1 MRYLIAQQ
9 WPNLEGNHAGYPHI
23 CKLLQ
28 EKYPSKYKLIEL
40 ESPASYDHNC
50 SNSSIKR
57 LFFQFDKIFNRK
69 YYFHYLKQKCGSM
82 LRSLKSGDEVFLL
95 EYNLD
100 ATPQYDFA
108 LYIKKHYKDVKIYA
122 MTHLTPS
129 YLEQN
134 RYGKN
139 KILLQSQPIDVN
151 ITLGSSLS
159 EYFSSLGI
167 SNNKISTGF
176 HAVDTKYYRKDQIV
190 ANKKL
195 TIISIG
201 ALQRN
206 FELLS
211 QIVRRVEDVNWII
224 CAGKKNVSHLF
235 ENCKNVEI
243 RGFMPEDELRD
254 VMDSADFS
262 LNVLDDTIGSNVI
275 TTSLA
280 MGLGLFVS
288 DVGSIRDYCD
298 ETNAFFCE
306 NNAESFVSAINRVK
320 SSPEMIIN
328 MRISSLSK
336 SKSLSIENTDK
347 WFDGLSN
354 NSCF

>member
-9 WPNLEGNHAGYPHI
+9 WLNLEGNHAGYPHI
-23 CKLLQ
+23 CRLLQ

-40 ESPASYDHNC
+40 ESPATYDHNC
-50 SNSSIKR
+50 SNTFIKR

-82 LRSLKSGDEVFLL
+82 LRSLKPGDEVFLL

-100 ATPQYDFA
+100 ATPQFDFA
-108 LYIKKHYKDVKIYA
+108 LYIKKHYKGVKIYA

-139 KILLQSQPIDVN
+139 KIIRQNQPIDVN

-159 EYFSSLGI
+159 EYFKSLGI
-167 SNNKISTGF
+167 TENKISTGF
-176 HAVDTKYYRKDQIV
+176 HAVDTDYYRKNKIV
-190 ANKKL
+190 ANQKF

-211 QIVRRVEDVNWII
+211 QIVKQVDDVNWII
-224 CAGKKNVSHLF
+224 CAGRKNVKHLF
-235 ENCKNVEI
+235 ETCKNVEI
-243 RGFMPEDELRD
+243 RGFMPEEELRN

-298 ETNAFFCE
+298 DTNAMFCK
-306 NNAESFVSAINRVK
+306 NTVESFVSAINRVK
-320 SSPEMIIN
+320 ASPDMIIN
-328 MRISSLSK
+328 MRRSSLEK
-336 SKSLSIENTDK
+336 SMCLSVENTDI
-347 WFDGLSN
+347 WFDGLSKQ
-354 NSCF
+354 